1 VLFQIFADLYA
12 NEQQDEKG
20 PGAKEKKIDA
30 DGIHKDLPCHA
41 SNSRTMSPLYDGRN
55 CTKFP
60 ACRRA
65 EETKRKARMTSG
77 QFSQNP
83 RATEV
88 ALKAYRNIADNWA
101 LPARQAAALADM
113 SPGKW
118 RGARR
123 PNYRGRINV
132 DQMLRLSALIGIYRS
147 LELYFNTP
155 IARSWIL
162 LPNQGPLFLGAK
174 PLDVMI
180 ADGLPA
186 LLTTRQYLDNCLDGQ

>member
-1 VLFQIFADLYA
+1 
-12 NEQQDEKG
+12 
-20 PGAKEKKIDA
+20 
-30 DGIHKDLPCHA
+30 
-41 SNSRTMSPLYDGRN
+41 MS
-55 CTKFP
+55 
-60 ACRRA
+60 
-65 EETKRKARMTSG
+65 
-77 QFSQNP
+77 
-83 RATEV
+83 
-88 ALKAYRNIADNWA
+88 
-101 LPARQAAALADM
+101 ARQAAALADM